1 MDLPAGKARDRFVVL
16 RFLRSVRR
24 SEALDA
30 IAGVRAAVQ
39 EGCHSVRFSLRPI
52 VIDLARLLLISIKMD
67 TTLTSGESAKVLVNG
82 DVELEQLLRL

>member
-1 MDLPAGKARDRFVVL
+1 MDLLAGKACDRPIVFSLIRNV
-16 RFLRSVRR
+16 FGY
-24 SEALDA
+24 EALDA